1 MTHKLSVQDGW
12 NLAWVRK
19 MDRVFG
25 RETVGKLYS
34 TLRRLRNFEV
44 LLDVKGGQR

>member
-1 MTHKLSVQDGW
+1 
-12 NLAWVRK
+12 

-44 LLDVKGGQR
+44 LLDVKGGQRWDSRGKCKLKS